1 MVVKNGVSQSSTR
14 KVGGFMVHLPDVHV
28 TRPSLKTILFGG
40 LGGSV
45 GVLGVLFAVGL
56 YIVET
61 LTRPKRITNLAD
73 LYTFS
78 PYEFN
83 LPAEEITFPPLYGDH
98 QVSGWYVAQ
107 PQATSTVIICP
118 GYRGKRSDVLGM
130 CAHLWKA
137 GHNVLV
143 FEYYGHGSV
152 VGKPVTLGYREIND
166 FLGAV
171 VYARQRAPQTRLGA
185 LGYSMG
191 GAVAIMATARST
203 EIEALVAD
211 SAFATHKSAI
221 EYAVR
226 RTLHMPFALFD
237 WVTDL
242 LLWLRAG
249 YHFNQVEPL
258 RDVGRIA
265 PRPILIIHGL
275 KDSIVDPH
283 DAPLL
288 YNAASDPKELWLLPD
303 VDHCGAYFADRVAYT
318 QKVVD
323 FFELYLKKM
332 HLPTQIQGRLA
343 EGQSGSDDAGPQHL
357 SEAS

>member
-1 MVVKNGVSQSSTR
+1 M
-14 KVGGFMVHLPDVHV
+14 FHLPHMHV
-28 TRPSLKTILFGG
+28 SRPSLKTILFGS

-45 GVLGVLFAVGL
+45 GALGVLFAVGL

-61 LTRPKRITNLAD
+61 LTRPKRSTNMFD

-78 PYEFN
+78 PFEFN
-83 LPAEEITFPPLYGDH
+83 LPGEEVAFPPLYGEH
-98 QVSGWYVAQ
+98 LVSGWYVPHA
-107 PQATSTVIICP
+107 QATSTIIICP

-130 CAHLWKA
+130 CSHLWNA

-143 FEYYGHGSV
+143 FEYYGHGSI
-152 VGKPVTLGYREIND
+152 VGTPVTLGYREIND

-171 VYARQRAPQTRLGA
+171 AYAKERAPQTRLGA

-191 GAVAIMATARST
+191 GSVAIMAAARSS

-211 SAFATHKSAI
+211 SAFATHKSAV

-226 RTLHMPFALFD
+226 RTLHMPFAIFD
-237 WVTDL
+237 WATDL

-249 YHFNQVEPL
+249 YHFHQVEPL
-258 RDVGRIA
+258 RDINRIA
-265 PRPILIIHGL
+265 PRPVFLIHGM
-275 KDSIVDPH
+275 KDSIVDPK
-283 DAPLL
+283 DAPRL
-288 YNAASDPKELWLLPD
+288 YAAASDPKELWLLPD

-318 QKVVD
+318 RKVVD
-323 FFELYLKKM
+323 FFDLYLRK
-332 HLPTQIQGRLA
+332 LQPPTQLQDRLVD
-343 EGQSGSDDAGPQHL
+343 GQRTPDAPDSL